1 MCGIV
6 GAFSKKGVRL
16 SEFLHVLQGLQHR
29 GQESTGFV
37 GYSIDG
43 EFITFKTLGLVHQ
56 VMDKFE
62 RDPYMRIIIGHTR
75 YSTQG
80 ESWRQENIQPFYILE
95 EGGAIAIVHN
105 GNITNYEDLKNK
117 LKSRGIFFKSTS
129 DTEVLLYLYIL
140 SDKDIPSKFK
150 YMSEEVKGAWT
161 VLFIDRGNLIAFRDP
176 YGFRPLWMGKRE
188 DEIWFASEDSALRS
202 AGIVPIMEVDRGQGM
217 IVGESSIKD
226 FKVDFE
232 GLSLPC
238 SFELVYFARP
248 DSHIFG
254 RSVYEWRYFAGKKLA
269 ENEDIEADIVVP
281 VPDSGN
287 IYALGFSERIGKPF
301 QFGLIR
307 SHYAGRSFIQP
318 TQEKRKETVRMKL
331 FPVISV
337 LRGKRIYLIDDSIVR
352 GTTMREIVRM
362 LREAGT
368 KEIHVRIGS
377 PPVIGPCYYGI
388 DTPTRK
394 ELIAN
399 QMSVEGIAKF
409 IEADSL
415 RYLPIEVMEEN
426 LNGFCI
432 SCFSG
437 KYFVHP

>member
-1 MCGIV
+1 M
-6 GAFSKKGVRL
+6 
-16 SEFLHVLQGLQHR
+16 
-29 GQESTGFV
+29 
-37 GYSIDG
+37 
-43 EFITFKTLGLVHQ
+43 
-56 VMDKFE
+56 
-62 RDPYMRIIIGHTR
+62 
-75 YSTQG
+75 
-80 ESWRQENIQPFYILE
+80 
-95 EGGAIAIVHN
+95 
-105 GNITNYEDLKNK
+105 
-117 LKSRGIFFKSTS
+117 S
-129 DTEVLLYLYIL
+129 D
-140 SDKDIPSKFK
+140 
-150 YMSEEVKGAWT
+150 EVKGAWT
-161 VLFIDRGNLIAFRDP
+161 VLFIDRGNLVAFRDP
-176 YGFRPLWMGKRE
+176 YGFRPLWMGKRD

-202 AGIVPIMEVDRGQGM
+202 AGIVPIMEMERGQGL
-217 IVGESSIKD
+217 IVRENSVKD
-226 FKVDFE
+226 FRVE
-232 GLSLPC
+232 LESLSLPC

-269 ENEDIEADIVVP
+269 EIEDIEADIVVP

-287 IYALGFSERIGKPF
+287 IYALGFSEQIGKPF
-301 QFGLIR
+301 QLGLIR

-318 TQEKRKETVRMKL
+318 TQKKRRETVRMKL

-399 QMSVEGIAKF
+399 QMNVEGIAKF

-415 RYLPIEVMEEN
+415 RYLPIEVMEKN
-426 LNGFCI
+426 LKGFCI